1 MLFKKIITFTAVL
14 VLGILG
20 SNACLASQSFVPT
33 ESVGV
38 INDFAA
44 TAIVNQDSSVD
55 VTETIT
61 YNFGNYNRHG
71 IYRTIPV
78 KYEIERTNGE
88 ISENIKETKILGS
101 KYNLRIKDISV
112 SDETGSSYNFTKSK
126 EGRYLKIKIGDSND
140 YVKGIKTYVIKYKVF
155 RAVSFFSNHDEFYWN
170 VTGDG
175 WEEPILKSNFQIILP
190 EEVEKDNLKQA
201 CYTGAMGSTQ
211 SSCLGEVTNKN
222 KITFNLEDGY
232 VLNSQEGL
240 TAVLSWPKG
249 IVKPT
254 SKSQKY
260 LWILEDNLGAL
271 YAFIAPIVAFI
282 FLFSLWFR
290 RGRDPEGKG
299 TIIARYDPPENM
311 TAQELGTVVDEKVDN
326 VDLSSLI
333 ISLAVKGYLKIKEL
347 KGKKILGFSTKKDY
361 QLEKLKSDYGELKT
375 FEKTFMEK
383 VFGSSDEKKLSELK
397 NKFYSYIPKLKKEL
411 YGATVSEGYFSKSPQ
426 RVRATYLGIGVAVIF
441 AGAPLVGV
449 LFQSGLATFSNTA
462 VGIMIILFGLIMPR
476 KTAKGVKAKEDILG
490 LKEYL
495 SVAEAD
501 RIKFHNAPE
510 KKPEVFEKLLPHAM
524 VLGVETEWAKQFEDI
539 YKTPPD
545 WYEGGDL
552 HAFSALYL
560 ISSLSNLQNN
570 ANAAFTSRPS
580 SSAGSGG
587 SGFSGGSSGGGF
599 GGGGGGSW

>member
-1 MLFKKIITFTAVL
+1 MLKKILIFVAVL
-14 VLGILG
+14 FLGALG
-20 SNACLASQSFVPT
+20 VNTCLANQSFVPT

-38 INDFAA
+38 INDFAVTA
-44 TAIVNQDSSVD
+44 TINQDSSVD
-55 VTETIT
+55 ITEEIT
-61 YNFGNYNRHG
+61 YNFGNYKRHG
-71 IYRTIPV
+71 IYRTIPI
-78 KYEIERTNGE
+78 KYEIGRTDGE
-88 ISENIKETKILGS
+88 ISEDIKETKVLGS
-101 KYNLRIKDISV
+101 KYNLRIKDVSV
-112 SDETGSSYNFTKSK
+112 TDETGSSYNFSKSK
-126 EGRYLKIKIGDSND
+126 DGRYLEIKVGDSD
-140 YVKGIKTYVIKYKVF
+140 AYVQGIKTYIIKYKVF
-155 RAVSFFSNHDEFYWN
+155 RAVGFFSDHDELYWN
-170 VTGDG
+170 VTGG
-175 WEEPILKSNFQIILP
+175 EWEEPILKSSFQIILP
-190 EEVEKDNLKQA
+190 EEVKKDNLKQA
-201 CYTGAMGSTQ
+201 CYTGASGSTQ
-211 SSCLGEVTNKN
+211 SMCLGEITDKN
-222 KITFNLEDGY
+222 KIIFNLEEGY
-232 VLNSQEGL
+232 SLNSQEGL

-249 IVKPT
+249 IIKPI

-271 YAFIAPIVAFI
+271 YAFIAPVLAFI

-299 TIIARYDPPENM
+299 TIIARYNPPKNM

-347 KGKKILGFSTKKDY
+347 EGKKILGISMKKDY
-361 QLEKLKSDYGELKT
+361 QLEKLKSNYGELKT

-383 VFGSSDEKKLSELK
+383 VFGSNDEKKLSELK
-397 NKFYSYIPKLKKEL
+397 NKFYRHIPKLKKEL
-411 YGATVSEGYFSKSPQ
+411 YGATVAEGYFSKNPQ
-426 RVRATYLGIGVAVIF
+426 VVRATYFAIGVAVIF
-441 AGAPLVGV
+441 AGTPVVGIF
-449 LFQSGLATFSNTA
+449 FQSGLATFANVV

-510 KKPEVFEKLLPHAM
+510 KKPKTFEKLLPYAM
-524 VLGVETEWAKQFEDI
+524 VLSVENEWAKQFEDI

-560 ISSLSNLQNN
+560 ANSLTSLQNN
-570 ANAAFTSRPS
+570 ANAAFASR
-580 SSAGSGG
+580 
-587 SGFSGGSSGGGF
+587 
-599 GGGGGGSW
+599 